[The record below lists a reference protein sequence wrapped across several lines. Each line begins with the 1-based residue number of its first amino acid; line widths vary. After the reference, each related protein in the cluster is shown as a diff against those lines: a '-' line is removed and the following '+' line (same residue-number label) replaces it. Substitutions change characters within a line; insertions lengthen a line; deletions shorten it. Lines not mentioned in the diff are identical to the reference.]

1 MKRLKIFTWHIHG
14 SYLFYLSHIPH
25 DIYLPKKEISENG
38 YYGITPSYKWPSNV
52 HEINFDEVKNHQFD
66 VILFQSHQNYLK
78 DQFDVL
84 SETQR
89 NLPKIYLEHDPP
101 REHPTDTVHPVNDPE
116 TLVVHV
122 TDFNRLMWDCRQSP
136 TAVIDHGVFCPEGV
150 RYTGTL
156 EKGVVIVNNIQKRG
170 RRLGFDIYNEAKK
183 TLPLDLVGMGWQEAG
198 GMGEVPHSELPSFTS
213 QYRFFYNPI
222 RYTSLGLSICEAM
235 MVGLPVIGL
244 ATTELATLIK
254 NDVSG
259 FISNRPSELID
270 AAREVMRDKRLA
282 DKWSEG
288 ARKTARERFSMD
300 RFVND
305 WSNCLTKVTSV

>member
-25 DIYLPKKEISENG
+25 DIYLPKKEVSENG

-52 HEINFDEVKNHQFD
+52 HEIPFDEVKNHQFD
-66 VILFQSHQNYLK
+66 VILYQSHQNYLK

-84 SETQR
+84 TEAQR

-101 REHPTDTVHPVNDPE
+101 REHPTDTVHPVNDQG

-198 GMGEVPHSELPSFTS
+198 GMGEVPHAELPYFTS

-270 AAREVMRDKRLA
+270 AAREVMKDKRLA

-305 WSNCLTKVTSV
+305 WSNCLAKVTSV

>member
-25 DIYLPKKEISENG
+25 DIYLPKKEVSENG

-52 HEINFDEVKNHQFD
+52 YEIPFDEVKNHQFD
-66 VILFQSHQNYLK
+66 VILYQSHQNYLK

-84 SETQR
+84 TEAQR

-101 REHPTDTVHPVNDPE
+101 REHPTDTVHPVNDQG

-170 RRLGFDIYNEAKK
+170 RRLGFDIYNEAKN

-198 GMGEVPHSELPSFTS
+198 GMGEVPHAELPYFTS

-270 AAREVMRDKRLA
+270 AAREVMKDKRLA

-288 ARKTARERFSMD
+288 ARKTARERFSLD

-305 WSNCLTKVTSV
+305 WSNCLAKVTSV